1 MTQSRGSPTSIE
13 GVRGSIVLGYAGRRE
28 DGSMQPT
35 TDGAR
40 ILGFDGLRAIA
51 FTLVFF
57 SHKVTFAD
65 AGPFGHVGV
74 WLFFVLSGFL
84 ITRILADERSRIE
97 QGHSTIWACTR
108 RFYIRRAAR
117 IFPAYYLLLAVI
129 AVISLF
135 VQVDYFGPVAKIAYV
150 TFTTNLLV
158 EVRGYWAGDFGHL
171 WSLAVEAQFYL
182 ILAPLI
188 LLLPRSR
195 TVMLCVLMIA
205 VGVAAR
211 VLLESFSVWEHG
223 IGLNSFV
230 NFSLFGLGGLASLN
244 MLRPLPPALTRGSAQ
259 LVTLAVFIAVPALFG
274 SYSHWIVEGKLDA
287 LIAAVLLVQIVQ
299 GQNSWF
305 VRVLN
310 WAALRYIGR
319 ISYGAYLVHPF
330 IHVASL
336 AETLGVSATLPWSI
350 ATALEYAATIAIA
363 GASWRY
369 MERPIIAWAAR
380 VTARE
385 PAAVDAARSL
395 SLRSQA

>member
-13 GVRGSIVLGYAGRRE
+13 AVRGSIVLGYAGRRE

-35 TDGAR
+35 TNGAR

-135 VQVDYFGPVAKIAYV
+135 VQFDYFGPVAKIAYV

-171 WSLAVEAQFYL
+171 WSLAVEAQFYIL
-182 ILAPLI
+182 LAPLI

-195 TVMLCVLMIA
+195 TAMLCVLMIA

-211 VLLESFSVWEHG
+211 LLLESVSVWEPG

-230 NFSLFGLGGLASLN
+230 NFSLFGLGGLAGLN

-287 LIAAVLLVQIVQ
+287 LVAALLLVQIVQ

-305 VRVLN
+305 VGVLN
-310 WAALRYIGR
+310 WAPLRYIGR

-330 IHVASL
+330 IHVAPL
-336 AETLGVSATLPWSI
+336 AETLGVSVPWSI

-369 MERPIIAWAAR
+369 MERPVIAWAAR
-380 VTARE
+380 VTTRE
-385 PAAVDAARSL
+385 PATVEAARSL
-395 SLRSQA
+395 SLRSHV